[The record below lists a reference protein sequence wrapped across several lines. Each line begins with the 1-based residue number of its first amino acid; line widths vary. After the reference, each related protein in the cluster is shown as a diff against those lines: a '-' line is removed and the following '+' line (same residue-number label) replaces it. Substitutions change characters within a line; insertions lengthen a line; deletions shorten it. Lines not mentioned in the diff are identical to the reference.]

1 MAIMVRSA
9 GDPALLMAAIRA
21 RVLTL
26 DRNLPVQHLE
36 TMERSLGASLARRR
50 FSTLLL
56 TAFALLAMLLAAIG
70 IYGLFSYWVAM
81 RENEIAV
88 RLALG
93 ARPSIILRW
102 VGLRALRLAAAGIA
116 LGLIGA
122 WVAARGLEDVVFGI
136 APRNPVTMLAAAL
149 AVAAIAIAATALPAW
164 RAARIDAARR
174 LHSA

>member
-1 MAIMVRSA
+1 
-9 GDPALLMAAIRA
+9 
-21 RVLTL
+21 
-26 DRNLPVQHLE
+26 
-36 TMERSLGASLARRR
+36 
-50 FSTLLL
+50 
-56 TAFALLAMLLAAIG
+56 MLLAAIG

-116 LGLIGA
+116 FGLAGA
-122 WVAARGLEDVVFGI
+122 WIAARGLEDVVFGI

-149 AVAAIAIAATALPAW
+149 PSPPSRSPPPPLPAW
-164 RAARIDAARR
+164 RARASTRPAACTPPDRASTNCRIHFIR
-174 LHSA
+174 LYVSIQST